1 MTTKNIIIDIF
12 SYFAKFP
19 KREGIYPLF
28 NVDNSTMPGYES
40 LRDMIASMET
50 HSLTSI
56 QYYIFGANLE
66 AIGNRVNNIPT
77 GSDFLFV
84 DFGEIDCGID
94 NSNRMTDSSRLA
106 ITVAFRLKNFSI
118 DLAEQTLAFS
128 HSLESIVSIR
138 NTMIVD
144 QKCHSWLK
152 FLSDNHSFVP
162 FVSEKL
168 SSIGWTLYFNREAF
182 DTFDASLLRK

>member
-77 GSDFLFV
+77 
-84 DFGEIDCGID
+84 
-94 NSNRMTDSSRLA
+94 DSSRLA

-118 DLAEQTLAFS
+118 DLVEQTLAFS

-138 NTMIVD
+138 NTMIID

-182 DTFDASLLRK
+182 DSFEASILRR